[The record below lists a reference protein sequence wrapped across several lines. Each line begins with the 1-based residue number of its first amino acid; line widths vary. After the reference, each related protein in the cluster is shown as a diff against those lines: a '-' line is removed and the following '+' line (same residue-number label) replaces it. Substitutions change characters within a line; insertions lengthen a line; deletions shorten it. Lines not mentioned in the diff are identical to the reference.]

1 MLLILIFNLFIVHA
15 IDEQDVYSS
24 ATCFDISNNRLISEI
39 KNCNSY
45 FHYTT
50 LFSDLSR
57 NMTSSSDLFEDNS
70 TGTQIQDNVDSNTEV
85 NDFQEEDS
93 PDTNQILPPSSS
105 SDLFEDSSVN
115 TEFQENV
122 ENNNTEIDQQDGTAD
137 STTGE

>member
-1 MLLILIFNLFIVHA
+1 
-15 IDEQDVYSS
+15 
-24 ATCFDISNNRLISEI
+24 
-39 KNCNSY
+39 
-45 FHYTT
+45 
-50 LFSDLSR
+50 
-57 NMTSSSDLFEDNS
+57 MTSSSDLFEDNS